1 MNWSSANYS
10 ETDRFAFRL
19 SIWMP
24 DVDAFDDAVRLVSC
38 APTVEQVLGVRSVST
53 DFEDVVTG
61 SSSDDNPGNKIPKR
75 RTTI

>member
-38 APTVEQVLGVRSVST
+38 APTVEQVLGVRSVPT
-53 DFEDVVTG
+53 DSEDVAIG
-61 SSSDDNPGNKIPKR
+61 ISPDDNAGNKV